1 MADMRRMNRRCY
13 PLRPVNPDP
22 PYLCCLRL
30 VISGLTNVL
39 HDIEENLYHYEAT
52 IL

>member
-1 MADMRRMNRRCY
+1 MADMRRINQRCY

-22 PYLCCLRL
+22 PYQLFAI
-30 VISGLTNVL
+30 VISDLTNVL